1 SARPPSARAF
11 LPKLIPRKQRWMGTN
26 RKIPRPRPTSG
37 GRQTATGTPP
47 KTPFLI
53 ASSTELVHGIRSVDR
68 SLKIL
73 LPFAAAG
80 LANLA
85 FAAMCGDC
93 CGRRPRG
100 AGEAGAAARGGRSRG
115 CAGTALALVALAAAV
130 VVAVLEGTAG
140 GVSYVGDGWLH
151 ECAKWDAEGQRL
163 LVSNFFGAGVSE
175 LRAETAGK
183 GKEKEEERVVLADPD
198 AAGRV
203 ALGLAIDEPRQRLLV
218 VYADRMP
225 RFGYSAV
232 AAYELASWRRLF
244 LTRLDGPGDSTL
256 ADDVAVDE
264 DGNTYV
270 TDAKG
275 NKIWKVSPDGEP
287 LSVIKNATFFQRPGW
302 INNFVGLNGIV
313 YHPNGYLLVI
323 HTSGGDLFKVDPKT
337 GSVHVVK
344 VQGSLKTGDGLALLS
359 PTRLVAAG
367 LVSRLVESNDDWETA
382 TVTGRYVGPA
392 HRIGSA
398 ATVKD
403 GDVYI
408 NHIIG
413 FGFGFGKKTH
423 VISKAVFAPL

>member
-1 SARPPSARAF
+1 
-11 LPKLIPRKQRWMGTN
+11 
-26 RKIPRPRPTSG
+26 
-37 GRQTATGTPP
+37 
-47 KTPFLI
+47 
-53 ASSTELVHGIRSVDR
+53 
-68 SLKIL
+68 
-73 LPFAAAG
+73 
-80 LANLA
+80 
-85 FAAMCGDC
+85 MCGDC
-93 CGRRPRG
+93 CGRG
-100 AGEAGAAARGGRSRG
+100 AGGAAEAGAAGAGGGRKRG
-115 CAGTALALVALAAAV
+115 CAGTALALVALAAAAA
-130 VVAVLEGTAG
+130 VAVLEGTAG

-151 ECAKWDAEGQRL
+151 ECAKWDADGRRL

-175 LRAETAGK
+175 LRAEAK

-198 AAGRV
+198 VAGRV
-203 ALGLAIDEPRQRLLV
+203 ALGLTVDAPRGRLLI
-218 VYADRMP
+218 VYADRLP
-225 RFGYSAV
+225 RFAYSAV
-232 AAYELASWRRLF
+232 AAYDLASWRRLF

-264 DGNTYV
+264 EGNAYV

-323 HTSGGDLFKVDPKT
+323 HTSGGDLFKVCPKT

-344 VQGSLKTGDGLALLS
+344 VKGSLKTGDGLALLS

-367 LVSRLVESNDDWETA
+367 LVSRLVESDDDWETA
-382 TVTGRYVGPA
+382 VVTGRYVGPA
-392 HRIGSA
+392 HRIGSS

-413 FGFGFGKKTH
+413 FGLGKKTH
-423 VISKAVFAPL
+423 VISKAAFAPL

>member
-1 SARPPSARAF
+1 MCGGCCRRRRPAGASSGA
-11 LPKLIPRKQRWMGTN
+11 G
-26 RKIPRPRPTSG
+26 G
-37 GRQTATGTPP
+37 GR
-47 KTPFLI
+47 
-53 ASSTELVHGIRSVDR
+53 
-68 SLKIL
+68 
-73 LPFAAAG
+73 
-80 LANLA
+80 
-85 FAAMCGDC
+85 
-93 CGRRPRG
+93 
-100 AGEAGAAARGGRSRG
+100 
-115 CAGTALALVALAAAV
+115 GTAALAVAALAAAA
-130 VVAVLEGTAG
+130 VVAFLEGTAR
-140 GVSYVGDGWLH
+140 GVSYVSDGWFH
-151 ECAKWDAEGQRL
+151 DSVRWDAEGGRF
-163 LVSNFFGAGVSE
+163 LVTTMTDGRVVEVRGGGAG
-175 LRAETAGK
+175 AGE
-183 GKEKEEERVVLADPD
+183 GKEEARVVVADHG
-198 AAGRV
+198 AAGRT
-203 ALGLAIDEPRQRLLV
+203 ATGLALDAARRRLLV
-218 VYADRMP
+218 VYTDLTP
-225 RFGYSAV
+225 WFGYAAV
-232 AAYELASWRRLF
+232 GAYELGSWRRLF
-244 LTRLDGPGDSTL
+244 LARLDGPGDSTL